1 MMSEKTIDA
10 VDADETM
17 TLAFSFSAIEAL
29 NDPDVA
35 VDDARR
41 WSENV
46 GVVSD
51 EPAPEVINHIRDQGV
66 YGEDF
71 FPDTDRASTLT
82 DVKRGTD
89 TDRYV
94 YVGTSDEDAEIA
106 SETGWEF
113 LSVDEA
119 ALVAGWE

>member
-1 MMSEKTIDA
+1 MSEETIDA
-10 VDADETM
+10 TDADETM
-17 TLAFSFSAIEAL
+17 TVAFSFSAITAL
-29 NDPDVA
+29 DDPSSA

-51 EPAPEVINHIRDQGV
+51 EPAPAVINRIRDRGV

-71 FPDTDRASTLT
+71 FPDMDRAGTLT

-94 YVGTSDEDAEIA
+94 YVGRSDEDAEIA
-106 SETGWEF
+106 SKTGWEF

-119 ALVAGWE
+119 ARTAGWE